1 MRIGRNTARIGASE
15 IMLLLAATCFAHGE
29 EPPTALDSSNEQPAQ
44 GHGSFSIGFQN
55 TYIHGLRIDNDT
67 VLNSGNGRNREVQLD
82 LEYFVADRWSLRA
95 GIPYVSNVFRGYPH
109 CPTFEPP
116 ECRSIPHLNP
126 QHPESRFQESGVY
139 HGAWQDWD
147 LGLAYHTS
155 VGGDYLLTP
164 SLTAYVPSH
173 DYTFFSDAAPGQGFW
188 RLEGAL
194 ELAHWFQFSNWFYR
208 ARYAYVYTEE
218 VFNTRLNHHRADL
231 ELGYFINEALSVRGF
246 TTGKK
251 GQGYTL
257 QELAPLLANRTSEY
271 WYRHDQIVVHD
282 YADIGAGLDY
292 RFAGQYTFSTA
303 VHKLI
308 WGLSVNNF
316 KYSIEGRLTREF

>member
-1 MRIGRNTARIGASE
+1 MKNLRR
-15 IMLLLAATCFAHGE
+15 
-29 EPPTALDSSNEQPAQ
+29 LDSGNEQPARERLV
-44 GHGSFSIGFQN
+44 SIGFQN

-67 VLNSGNGRNREVQLD
+67 VLNSGNGRSREVQLD

-109 CPTFEPP
+109 CPTIEPP
-116 ECRSIPHLNP
+116 ECRNIPRLNP

-164 SLTAYVPSH
+164 SLTAYSPSH
-173 DYTFFSDAAPGQGFW
+173 DYTFFSDAAPGQDFW
-188 RLEGAL
+188 KLEAAL
-194 ELAHWFQFSNWFYR
+194 ELAHWFRFSNWFYR
-208 ARYAYVYTEE
+208 ARYAYVYTEK
-218 VFNTRLNHHRADL
+218 VLDTRLNHHRADL

-257 QELAPLLANRTSEY
+257 QELARSWRTVRANTGTVRSDRRARLCR
-271 WYRHDQIVVHD
+271 YRCR
-282 YADIGAGLDY
+282 LDY
-292 RFAGQYTFSTA
+292 TSPASTFRLPCG
-303 VHKLI
+303 LI
-308 WGLSVNNF
+308 WGLSVNN
-316 KYSIEGRLTREF
+316 